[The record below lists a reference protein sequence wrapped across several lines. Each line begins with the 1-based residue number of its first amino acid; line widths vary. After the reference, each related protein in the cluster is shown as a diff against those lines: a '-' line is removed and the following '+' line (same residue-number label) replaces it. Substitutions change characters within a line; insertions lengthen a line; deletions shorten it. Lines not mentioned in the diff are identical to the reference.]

1 MLAKLKKLD
10 LTIIF
15 LLMVFM
21 AISSLLVYSADI
33 DDPTIS
39 VSWSKMIISY
49 LIALIALMGAS
60 FLDYRILV
68 RFAVYP
74 YAISV
79 ILLVIVLKFSQK
91 MNGASGWFQLPGGFS
106 FQPAELIKVAL
117 IIALAAWLHK
127 RRGEDLRLLQ
137 DIVPMGLITL
147 LPFGLV
153 FIQPDLG
160 NAIILIG
167 ILIGMIWIGNI
178 KYSHAL
184 FGLIVFGGGLF
195 VFFYFYSM
203 YPKEISGYLVEH
215 FHFKDHWFQRINTF
229 LDPMQA
235 SRDERYQMENSLRAI
250 GSGGLTG
257 EGYLNGSSIHSNFI
271 PYAYSDS
278 IFVVV
283 GEEFGFRGAAVLLM
297 LYFFLIYRMILIAI
311 QSKNRSG
318 SYLVVGVVTMYVF
331 QIFENI
337 GMLIGLMPLTG
348 ITLPFISYG
357 GSSLLINMLCIG
369 VVLSVKIHD
378 IAIEDDK

>member
-39 VSWSKMIISY
+39 VSWSKLIISY

-60 FLDYRILV
+60 FLDYRFLV

-79 ILLVIVLKFSQK
+79 ILLVVVLKFDQK
-91 MNGASGWFQLPGGFS
+91 INGASGWFQLPGGFS

-137 DIVPMGLITL
+137 DMVPLGLITL

-167 ILIGMIWIGNI
+167 ILIGMVWIGNI

-184 FGLIVFGGGLF
+184 FALIVFGGGLF
-195 VFFYFYSM
+195 AFFYFYSM

-311 QSKNRSG
+311 QSRNRSG
-318 SYLVVGVVTMYVF
+318 SYLVVGVVAMYVF

-369 VVLSVKIHD
+369 MVLSVKIHD

>member
-15 LLMVFM
+15 LLMVLIT
-21 AISSLLVYSADI
+21 ISSFLVYSADI
-33 DDPTIS
+33 DDPNINVNWTKTI
-39 VSWSKMIISY
+39 IIY
-49 LIALIALMGAS
+49 VIALFALTACS
-60 FLDYRILV
+60 FLDYRVLI
-68 RFAVYP
+68 RFWIFP
-74 YAISV
+74 YLIS
-79 ILLVIVLKFSQK
+79 IGLLVFVLKVEAI
-91 MNGASGWFQLPGGFS
+91 NGASGWISIGDFL
-106 FQPAELIKVAL
+106 FQPAELCKLCV
-117 IIALAAWLHK
+117 IIALAAWL
-127 RRGEDLRLLQ
+127 RRKNEEDLQLFK
-137 DIVPMGLITL
+137 DVIPMGLLTL
-147 LPFGLV
+147 LPFALV

-167 ILIGMIWIGNI
+167 VLIGMLWIGNV

-184 FGLIVFGGGLF
+184 IGLIVFGGGMFL
-195 VFFYFYSM
+195 FFYFYSM
-203 YPKEISGYLVEH
+203 HPKEISGYLIEN
-215 FHFKDHWFQRINTF
+215 FHFKQHWFKRIDTF
-229 LDPMQA
+229 LDPSTA
-235 SRDERYQMENSLRAI
+235 SLNDRYQMENSYRAI

-311 QSKNRSG
+311 QSKNRIG
-318 SYLVVGVVTMYVF
+318 SYLVVGVVAMYVF

-357 GSSLLINMLCIG
+357 GTSLLINMLCIG
-369 VVLSVKIHD
+369 MVLSVKIHD
-378 IAIEDDK
+378 HAIEDDK